1 MNKKQKNLIRISIV
15 TTFVLL
21 IGIFTVNAGANKKQT
36 IYNENNIGYTVKSIY
51 DKQEDGWLYGFE
63 IAYVNGSSNV
73 NYIFDG
79 YNLKYIPTNTDYYIS
94 YKDMETGE
102 EIKRIPSRYATLST
116 SAIYRYDI
124 KKINEF
130 FNLKKF
136 NKSITIDDLSE
147 LNIDNIDKE
156 YLVDLF
162 NRTINS
168 EIKTTP
174 GEYVNIPSLDWKKQE
189 STDEQNPGEWQV
201 MYITDYGYIYDIEI
215 EFINNDKNYLSD
227 SLSKNSRSNADTE
240 LLEEIEN
247 LEDSIIKNQGIS
259 LEELK
264 KNNDVLGNNP
274 DLNNLLDSLNQEI
287 FNK

>member
-1 MNKKQKNLIRISIV
+1 MNRKQKNIFNIGIV
-15 TTFVLL
+15 TMFVLL
-21 IGIFTVNAGANKKQT
+21 IGVFTANAQTSKKQ
-36 IYNENNIGYTVKSIY
+36 IVANETDIGYTMRSIY
-51 DKQEDGWLYGFE
+51 DEQKDGWLYGFE
-63 IAYVNGSSNV
+63 ISYINESSDV

-79 YNLKYIPTNTDYYIS
+79 YNLKYIPNNTDYYIS
-94 YKDMETGE
+94 YKDSETGE
-102 EIKRIPSRYATLST
+102 EIQRISSKYATLST
-116 SAIYRYDI
+116 SETYRDDV

-136 NKSITIDDLSE
+136 NKSITINDLSE
-147 LNIDNIDKE
+147 LDIDNIDKE

-168 EIKTTP
+168 KLKTTP

-215 EFINNDKNYLSD
+215 EFVNSEQNYLSD
-227 SLSKNSRSNADTE
+227 SLNKNSRSNADTE
-240 LLEEIEN
+240 LLEEIEI

-264 KNNDVLGNNP
+264 KNSDVLDNNQ
-274 DLNNLLDSLNQEI
+274 DLNNLLNRLNQEI
-287 FNK
+287 FEK

>member
-168 EIKTTP
+168 EIKTKFQL
-174 GEYVNIPSLDWKKQE
+174 YFHIRV
-189 STDEQNPGEWQV
+189 
-201 MYITDYGYIYDIEI
+201 
-215 EFINNDKNYLSD
+215 
-227 SLSKNSRSNADTE
+227 
-240 LLEEIEN
+240 
-247 LEDSIIKNQGIS
+247 
-259 LEELK
+259 LK
-264 KNNDVLGNNP
+264 KL
-274 DLNNLLDSLNQEI
+274 
-287 FNK
+287 